1 MTPSNRDRA
10 FRRRSVLSAGAAAG
24 LVTAT
29 ASSCTFFS
37 TDPDTAGGDGGGSVG
52 SDVMESPMLT
62 EMVDAGE
69 LPPLEERLP
78 AQPLVVEAAEPGFYG
93 GTWRSVTLGP
103 GDHTTVDRVFGYEP
117 GLRNSPMLDE
127 VGPGAFTDVEPNE
140 DGTEF
145 TIHLRAG
152 MKWSDGEPFTA
163 DDVVFALEDVF
174 GDTELFPEPPD
185 WITAGG
191 EKGIA
196 EKIDDVT
203 LTVTFTEPTGLF
215 SEELSRNMEF
225 INYPM
230 HYAQQFLPAYND
242 DLDALVEDEGL
253 ETWPDLWLDKVGA
266 EATWN
271 NPDLPTIDAWILTTP
286 IGDSTAVEYT
296 RNPYYWKT
304 DTDGRQLPY
313 IDALSFE
320 VVTDAEVMT
329 LKTSDGEVDMLFAHA
344 NSAANK
350 PVYADAA
357 EAAGIRTIDTTATSM
372 NSMTVA
378 LNLAHKD
385 PEKASLYQNK
395 DFRIGLSHAINRE
408 ELITAVWQRQGEP
421 WQWAPHADS
430 MYYDEE
436 FAKQYTEFDI
446 DLAIEHLD
454 AAGVTETD
462 GDGYRTLPGGGT
474 LTITLDVSTGV
485 RQEWPTAA
493 SMVADMWGEVGI
505 RASVNTIDRTLFYE
519 RKSAAANEHDAAV
532 WNGDGGLATETIDPR
547 WYLPFSDESLWAT
560 TWAAYY
566 ASDGAGGAEPIPAA
580 LEQIELMW
588 QYASTPDPDDREEI
602 FRQILGIAKRE
613 FWGIGIGTALAQYW
627 VVKNRVHNII
637 EGVPDTWVYKTPA
650 HANPETWFINE
661 DA

>member
-1 MTPSNRDRA
+1 MAQPIRERNL
-10 FRRRSVLSAGAAAG
+10 RRRSVLSVGLTAG
-24 LVTAT
+24 LVTT
-29 ASSCTFFS
+29 SASSCTFFS
-37 TDPDTAGGDGGGSVG
+37 TDPDTEGGDAAAAS
-52 SDVMESPMLT
+52 SDATESPMLT

-69 LPPLEERLP
+69 LPPLEARLP
-78 AQPLVVEAAEPGFYG
+78 TEPLVVQAAEPGLYG

-103 GDHTTVDRVFGYEP
+103 GDHTTVDRIIGYEP

-127 VGPGAFTDVEPNE
+127 VGLGVFTAVETND
-140 DGTEF
+140 DGTQF
-145 TIHLRAG
+145 TISLREG
-152 MKWSDGEPFTA
+152 MRWSDGEPFTA
-163 DDVVFALEDVF
+163 DDIVFALEDVY
-174 GDTELFPEPPD
+174 GDEELFPEPPD
-185 WITAGG
+185 WLSSGG
-191 EKGIA
+191 EKA
-196 EKIDDVT
+196 LTEKVDDVT
-203 LTVTFTEPTGLF
+203 VLVTFVQPTGLF
-215 SEELSRNMEF
+215 EDELSRNMDL
-225 INYPM
+225 INYPK
-230 HYAQQFLPAYND
+230 HYAQDFLPTYNNN
-242 DLDALVEDEGL
+242 LDEKVEEAGF
-253 ETWPDLWLDKVGA
+253 ETWPDLWLEQIGA

-271 NPDLPTIDAWILTTP
+271 HPDLPTIDAWILSTP
-286 IGDSTAVEYT
+286 LGEGNAVEFT

-320 VVTDAEVMT
+320 VVTDSEVMT

-344 NSAANK
+344 NSADNK
-350 PVYADAA
+350 PVYAENA
-357 EAAGIRTIDTTATSM
+357 EAADIRTVDTTATSM
-372 NSMTVA
+372 NSMCIA

-395 DFRIGLSHAINRE
+395 DFRIGLSHAIDRE

-436 FAKQYTEFDI
+436 FAKQYTEFDV
-446 DLAIEHLD
+446 DLANEHLD

-462 GDGYRTLPGGGT
+462 RDGYRTLPGGDT
-474 LTITLDVSTGV
+474 LTVTLDVSTGV

-519 RKSAAANEHDAAV
+519 RKISTANEHDAAV

-547 WYLPFSDESLWAT
+547 WYMPFSDESLWAT
-560 TWAAYY
+560 PWAAYY
-566 ASDGAGGAEPIPAA
+566 ASNGAGGQEPIPAA
-580 LEQIELMW
+580 LEQVELMW
-588 QYASTPDPDDREEI
+588 QYASTPDPDEREEI
-602 FRQILGIAKRE
+602 FRQVLEIAKQE
-613 FWGIGIGTALAQYW
+613 FWGIGVGTALNQYW
-627 VVKNRVHNII
+627 VVKNRIHNII

-661 DA
+661 GA